1 MRDDGLRIGAGTSVD
16 NRVGACRARGIRV
29 ERGCGRLYE
38 KLGFVTEGMERQ
50 ACKLDGIYDDTVVM
64 ALSRTAN

>member
-16 NRVGACRARGIRV
+16 NRVGACRARGS
-29 ERGCGRLYE
+29 GRLYE
-38 KLGFVTEGMERQ
+38 KLGFVIEGMERQ

>member
-16 NRVGACRARGIRV
+16 NRVWSVSSSRYRV

-50 ACKLDGIYDDTVVM
+50 ACKLDGIYDDTVIM

>member
-1 MRDDGLRIGAGTSVD
+1 MTVFASVLERAWTIGLE
-16 NRVGACRARGIRV
+16 RVGARGIRV